1 MNFEKLTNQ
10 LQKSIGNA
18 QSIALGQD
26 HTLIEPCHV
35 LIAMLDNVEGGTS
48 AIFEKAGFKVSEIKL
63 KLNDEINSLPSL
75 KSPSGE
81 ISVSSS
87 LIKIFNLADRSAQK
101 KNDRFISTEVFLEA
115 MIDEK
120 GKITNLLSNPV
131 SYTHLRA
138 HETP

>member
-26 HTLIEPCHV
+26 HALIEPCHV
-35 LIAMLDNVEGGTS
+35 LLAMLDNMEGSTS

-63 KLNDEINSLPSL
+63 KLNDEIKSLPSL

-101 KNDRFISTEVFLEA
+101 K
-115 MIDEK
+115 MIV
-120 GKITNLLSNPV
+120 LF
-131 SYTHLRA
+131 
-138 HETP
+138 

>member
-26 HTLIEPCHV
+26 HTQIEPCHV

-63 KLNDEINSLPSL
+63 KLNDEIKSLPSL

-87 LIKIFNLADRSAQK
+87 LIKFLILQIDPRRK
-101 KNDRFISTEVFLEA
+101 KMIVLFRPRFSL
-115 MIDEK
+115 K
-120 GKITNLLSNPV
+120 
-131 SYTHLRA
+131 R
-138 HETP
+138 

>member
-35 LIAMLDNVEGGTS
+35 LLAMLDNMEGGTS

-63 KLNDEINSLPSL
+63 KLNDEIISQENLIISYELFRQNYL
-75 KSPSGE
+75 KL
-81 ISVSSS
+81 SVGKKRHF
-87 LIKIFNLADRSAQK
+87 KI
-101 KNDRFISTEVFLEA
+101 E
-115 MIDEK
+115 
-120 GKITNLLSNPV
+120 LS
-131 SYTHLRA
+131 
-138 HETP
+138 

>member
-35 LIAMLDNVEGGTS
+35 LLAMLDNVEGGTS

-63 KLNDEINSLPSL
+63 KLNQTCDPKVASRNLHDGTMITSELEDMATFLP
-75 KSPSGE
+75 
-81 ISVSSS
+81 
-87 LIKIFNLADRSAQK
+87 K
-101 KNDRFISTEVFLEA
+101 KKKLTRGD
-115 MIDEK
+115 
-120 GKITNLLSNPV
+120 
-131 SYTHLRA
+131 
-138 HETP
+138 